1 MPGVSG
7 TGVRRARIG
16 RLRPIRSTSV
26 ADRLPDLF
34 IVKGLAVD
42 RAQQRHV
49 GADEAASGMHFT
61 RNADFAAQLAIRST
75 IRRDVGDRIRMLVSD
90 PTGADQVVSGSIP
103 HRETP
108 RLDPRRLSEICA
120 AGAATSVLGS
130 VVGCPRA
137 RRRAVHRRDRSL
149 SRRSSSAPPRHP
161 RHPRHPRQSAGPIRS
176 RATRRCSRVRT
187 R

>member
-75 IRRDVGDRIRMLVSD
+75 IRRDIGD
-90 PTGADQVVSGSIP
+90 VVW
-103 HRETP
+103 
-108 RLDPRRLSEICA
+108 
-120 AGAATSVLGS
+120 
-130 VVGCPRA
+130 VVAWRALRA
-137 RRRAVHRRDRSL
+137 RIQGFVA
-149 SRRSSSAPPRHP
+149 
-161 RHPRHPRQSAGPIRS
+161 RQARIVTKS
-176 RATRRCSRVRT
+176 
-187 R
+187 